1 MGAASTEEQ
10 DAAAIAQAS
19 ADLSV
24 EAAGG
29 AEIED
34 TYIEWVMI
42 TAENV
47 DVD

>member
-1 MGAASTEEQ
+1 MAGSLKQ
-10 DAAAIAQAS
+10 DAIAIAQTS

-34 TYIEWVMI
+34 TYVEWVMI